1 MARVLIFGAGAIG
14 SVYAWVLTRAGA
26 QVTCVCRSNYEHVRE
41 HGFTLD
47 SDVFGHGLRVRPTVV
62 DRVAAPPADAPWDF
76 ILVCSKAF
84 PGAEPST
91 PSLVAPAVASPRT
104 AIVLVQNGIGIE
116 NEWHAAFPRNPVLSG
131 VVYLPATQPQ
141 PGAVRMGNLER
152 LEVGAFPATSV
163 AEATQLGEFM
173 ELVQRGGATILVY
186 DDIQPRRWSKM
197 LVNAATWDPATV
209 LAAVNA
215 AGSPFAADASA
226 SGYGPDFVWHIMQ
239 EIVKIAQACG
249 YAEIT
254 EDEARH
260 QLARAQA
267 QTGSAAEAMRLG
279 GGSMLADVKAGRP
292 LEVEALV
299 GNAIKIAEQKG
310 VEAPNLDALY
320 ALAKG
325 LDKGVERRHSV

>member
-1 MARVLIFGAGAIG
+1 MARVLIFGAGSIG

-41 HGFTLD
+41 HGFTIN
-47 SDVFGHGLRVRPTVV
+47 SQVFGDALRVAPTVV
-62 DRVAAPPADAPWDF
+62 DAATAPPVDEPWDF
-76 ILVCSKAF
+76 ILVCTKAF
-84 PGAEPST
+84 PGASPSG

-116 NEWHAAFPRNPVLSG
+116 EEWHAAFPQNPILSG
-131 VVYLPATQPQ
+131 VVYLPATQTA
-141 PGAVRMGNLER
+141 PGVVDMGGLER
-152 LEVGAFPATSV
+152 LEVGAFPATPV

-186 DDIQPRRWSKM
+186 DDIQPRRWAKM
-197 LVNAATWDPATV
+197 LVNAAWNPTCA
-209 LAAVNA
+209 LARQSDADFLQS
-215 AGSPFAADASA
+215 SPH
-226 SGYGPDFVWHIMQ
+226 GPDLVWAVML
-239 EIVKIAQACG
+239 EIVRLAQACG

-267 QTGSAAEAMRLG
+267 RVGTSGVEP
-279 GGSMLADVKAGRP
+279 SMLADAKAGRP
-292 LEVEALV
+292 LEVEAIV
-299 GNAIKIAEQKG
+299 GNAIKIAQEKD
-310 VEAPNLDALY
+310 VPVPNLTTLY

-325 LDKGVERRHSV
+325 LDKGIQRRASV

>member
-41 HGFTLD
+41 HGFQLD
-47 SDVFGHGLRVRPTVV
+47 SDVFGHALRVRPHVV
-62 DRVAAPPADAPWDF
+62 DHVAAPPVDAPWDF

-104 AIVLVQNGIGIE
+104 AVVLVQNGIGIE
-116 NEWHAAFPRNPVLSG
+116 QEWHDAFPRNPILSG
-131 VVYLPATQPQ
+131 VVYLPATQPS
-141 PGAVRMGNLER
+141 PGCVRMGNLER

-197 LVNAATWDPATV
+197 LVNAATWDPAVV
-209 LAAVNA
+209 LAAVA
-215 AGSPFAADASA
+215 AASPFPPDQQQQS
-226 SGYGPDFVWHIMQ
+226 YGPDFVWNVMQ

-254 EDEARH
+254 DDEARH
-260 QLARAQA
+260 QLARAQS
-267 QTGSAAEAMRLG
+267 QTGSAAEAMRAG

-310 VEAPNLDALY
+310 VATPNLDALY

>member
-14 SVYAWVLTRAGA
+14 SVYTWVLTRAGA

-41 HGFTLD
+41 HGFALD
-47 SDVFGHGLRVRPTVV
+47 SDVFGQALRVRPTVV
-62 DRVAAPPADAPWDF
+62 DRVEAPPVDAPWDF

-84 PGAEPST
+84 PNAEPST

-104 AIVLVQNGIGIE
+104 AIVLIQNGIGIE
-116 NEWHAAFPRNPVLSG
+116 DEWHAAFPQNPVLSG
-131 VVYLPATQPQ
+131 VVYLPAAQTT
-141 PGAVRMGNLER
+141 PGVVRMGNLER

-209 LAAVNA
+209 LAAVA
-215 AGSPFAADASA
+215 PSSPFQSANASE
-226 SGYGPDFVWHIMQ
+226 YGPDFVWHIMQ

-260 QLARAQA
+260 QLARAHA
-267 QTGSAAEAMRLG
+267 HAGSPEAIRA
-279 GGSMLADVKAGRP
+279 GGSMLADVKAGKP

-310 VEAPNLDALY
+310 VDVPNLNSLY

-325 LDKGVERRHSV
+325 LDKDVARRHSV